1 MNEILKMKTGSAEN
15 KSPHFGVIGLTV
27 HYTLGAGLAEQLG
40 KNVEQAVLRAAS
52 NIGGRHNNFLFEG
65 KMIRM
70 ETVWHWHYAKGIQS
84 KQPSHILSLHLSN
97 DREENNSFSVDWD
110 WF

>member
-1 MNEILKMKTGSAEN
+1 MNEILKMKPDE
-15 KSPHFGVIGLTV
+15 KQCPHFGVVDIAV

-40 KNVEQAVLRAAS
+40 ENVEQAVLRAAS
-52 NIGGRHNNFLFEG
+52 SIGGSHNKFLFEG

-70 ETVWHWHYAKGIQS
+70 EEFWHWHHDKGTQA

-110 WF
+110 YF

>member
-1 MNEILKMKTGSAEN
+1 MNETLKIKTNEKQIS
-15 KSPHFGVIGLTV
+15 HFGVIGLAV
-27 HYTLGAGLAEQLG
+27 HYTLGTGLAEQLG
-40 KNVEQAVLRAAS
+40 ENVEQAVLRAAS
-52 NIGGRHNNFLFEG
+52 NIGDRHNKFLFEG

-70 ETVWHWHYAKGIQS
+70 EEFWHWHHDKGTQA

-97 DREENNSFSVDWD
+97 DGEDNLSFSVDWD

>member
-1 MNEILKMKTGSAEN
+1 MNETSKIKTDKN
-15 KSPHFGVIGLTV
+15 QSPHFGVVGLTL

-40 KNVEQAVLRAAS
+40 ENVEQAILRAAS
-52 NIGGRHNNFLFEG
+52 NIGGSYNQFLFEG

-70 ETVWHWHYAKGIQS
+70 EAFWHWHHDKGTQS
-84 KQPSHILSLHLSN
+84 KQPSRFLSLHLSN
-97 DREENNSFSVDWD
+97 DGDDNLSYSVDWE